1 MILECVLAFVS
12 ECFRIEYVMFSIIL
26 VKQTQTLHVPFTCLS
41 VDVESESMRLLNL
54 MLDSV

>member
-1 MILECVLAFVS
+1 MLAFVS

-26 VKQTQTLHVPFTCLS
+26 VKQTQTLHVPFTCIS